1 MYVQRQP
8 GLAPENL
15 LLRNDGELPFPL
27 DARHRTFSYMAR
39 GVIYHLFRSLKLKPD
54 EVVLVPDYHS
64 GVEIWALRAAGVNL
78 RYYPIRGNLEPDMDA
93 LRRLCTPEVR
103 VLYAIHYFG
112 WSQPLTEMKELCRE
126 RGLIMIEDCALSFLS
141 AADDKPLGS
150 TGDYAFY
157 CLYKT
162 LPVPNGG
169 VLVQNN
175 RVLENLTRLELEPCS
190 TASLA
195 AAGAELFLERIRGHS
210 DAAGR
215 ALFRLKRLIGQAF
228 SLAGIRRLPVG
239 DISPDFSTIGLDVGK
254 MNVAMSAFSKRL
266 LESFDYAAIRRR
278 RIENFTALRDS
289 LGGAAPMPRSDMPPG
304 MCPLFFPLLVEDKAV
319 AARAFLERGVN
330 VTELWNYGY
339 PEADAHTGSDT
350 QLLRRHLLELPI
362 HQDVTPEQVEY
373 MAQCALQLR
382 HLFKKNFSEPNVDAE
397 TQRRR
402 DLNLSI
408 SNSRRLGV
416 SASKASF

>member
-8 GLAPENL
+8 GLSPGNL

-27 DARHRTFSYMAR
+27 NASHRTFSYMAR
-39 GVIYHLFRSLKLKPD
+39 GVIYHLFRSLKLRPD

-64 GVEIWALRAAGVNL
+64 GVEMWALRAAGVNL
-78 RYYPIRGNLEPDMDA
+78 RYYPIRSNLEPDMDA
-93 LRRLCTPEVR
+93 VRRLCTPEVR

-112 WSQPLTEMKELCRE
+112 WSQPLKEMQDLCRE
-126 RGLIMIEDCALSFLS
+126 RGLILVEDCALSFLS
-141 AADDKPLGS
+141 SAEGKPLGT

-169 VLVQNN
+169 VLVQNS
-175 RVLENLTRLELEPCS
+175 RVFENLSQLELEPCS

-195 AAGAELFLERIRGHS
+195 AASAELFLERIRGSS

-215 ALFRLKRLIGQAF
+215 ALFWLKRRIGQAF
-228 SLAGIRRLPVG
+228 NLAGIHRLPVG

-266 LESFDYAAIRRR
+266 LESFDYAAIQQR
-278 RIENFTALRDS
+278 RIGNFAMLRDA
-289 LGGAAPMPRSDMPPG
+289 LAGEIPMPRSDLPAG
-304 MCPLFFPLLVEDKAV
+304 MCPLFFPVLVEDKAA

-339 PEADAHTGSDT
+339 PEADPHTGPDT

-362 HQDVTPEQVEY
+362 HQDVTPAQVEY
-373 MAQCALQLR
+373 MAQCALDMR
-382 HLFKKNFSEPNVDAE
+382 HLFKQVEPPATV
-397 TQRRR
+397 
-402 DLNLSI
+402 I
-408 SNSRRLGV
+408 SKKV
-416 SASKASF
+416 A